1 VLRRDV
7 RGYSCIKDD
16 ILLGSMSGRIEAVNN
31 VEADPMV
38 YLVRDLFETLGK
50 RFWQDKVLGRNVG

>member
-1 VLRRDV
+1 
-7 RGYSCIKDD
+7 
-16 ILLGSMSGRIEAVNN
+16 VNN

>member
-1 VLRRDV
+1 
-7 RGYSCIKDD
+7 
-16 ILLGSMSGRIEAVNN
+16 MSGRIEAVNN

-38 YLVRDLFETLGK
+38 YLVRDLFETLSK